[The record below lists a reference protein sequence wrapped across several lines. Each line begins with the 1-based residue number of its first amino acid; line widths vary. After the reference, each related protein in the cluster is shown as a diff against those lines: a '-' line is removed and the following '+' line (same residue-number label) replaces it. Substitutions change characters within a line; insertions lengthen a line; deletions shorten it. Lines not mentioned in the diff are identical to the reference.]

1 MPLIMCL
8 NKSNKF
14 FILLALASCLF
25 LMPFMAAAEDPEYGN
40 NTPLNGTGDPEPELF
55 NLIDYNIGVYNQNL
69 DFVPGILKSLIG
81 DEQILFV
88 ITLEKGGEL
97 YAWGTTEKAE
107 FVEFKK
113 LEALTDQEPSLTIL
127 TVRSDE
133 STVRSIIESSSPVQ
147 EFNEAVKSGKVTVE
161 DAGFLQKLL
170 LWAINV
176 GIADM
181 FM

>member
-1 MPLIMCL
+1 MRF

-14 FILLALASCLF
+14 FILLAVASCLF

-40 NTPLNGTGDPEPELF
+40 NTPLNGTGYPEPELF

-69 DFVPGILKSLIG
+69 DLVPGILKSLIG

-97 YAWGTTEKAE
+97 YAWGATEKAE

-113 LEALTDQEPSLTIL
+113 LEALTDQEPSLT
-127 TVRSDE
+127 VRSDE

-147 EFNEAVKSGKVTVE
+147 ELNEAVKSGKVTVE

>member
-1 MPLIMCL
+1 M
-8 NKSNKF
+8 
-14 FILLALASCLF
+14 
-25 LMPFMAAAEDPEYGN
+25 
-40 NTPLNGTGDPEPELF
+40 
-55 NLIDYNIGVYNQNL
+55 
-69 DFVPGILKSLIG
+69 KSLG

-88 ITLEKGGEL
+88 TTLENGGEL
-97 YAWGTTEKAE
+97 YVRGTAEIAE

-113 LEALTDQEPSLTIL
+113 PEALTDKEPSL

-147 EFNEAVKSGKVTVE
+147 EFNEAVKSGMATVE
-161 DAGFLQKLL
+161 DAGFLQKLI
-170 LWAINV
+170 LWARNV

>member
-1 MPLIMCL
+1 
-8 NKSNKF
+8 
-14 FILLALASCLF
+14 
-25 LMPFMAAAEDPEYGN
+25 
-40 NTPLNGTGDPEPELF
+40 
-55 NLIDYNIGVYNQNL
+55 
-69 DFVPGILKSLIG
+69 LKSLIG

-97 YAWGTTEKAE
+97 YAWGTTENAE

-113 LEALTDQEPSLTIL
+113 PGALTDQEPSL

>member
-1 MPLIMCL
+1 
-8 NKSNKF
+8 
-14 FILLALASCLF
+14 
-25 LMPFMAAAEDPEYGN
+25 MAAAEDSEYGN

-55 NLIDYNIGVYNQNL
+55 SLIDFNIGVYNQNL
-69 DFVPGILKSLIG
+69 DLVPGILKSLIG

-97 YAWGTTEKAE
+97 YAWGTTENAE

-113 LEALTDQEPSLTIL
+113 LEALTDQEPSL

-161 DAGFLQKLL
+161 DAGFLQKLV